1 MNLLI
6 LERGTVWSALSFQAR
21 HPGSNSS
28 CRCQGVSVKQ
38 GTNQADND
46 PLMDGLSPDGAWAL
60 SFAGAQL
67 NRKQDSWLS
76 ITVSGRTLLA
86 FERPSGSSVPRL
98 KWKGISFVF
107 WGFFAHHP
115 ALEADASCWVKFA
128 EVQLFTLFSNC
139 ASSPYSAI
147 TPWFLSVYMFTFT
160 KSSIA
165 FTGRVTEIK

>member
-1 MNLLI
+1 MPGRLRDN
-6 LERGTVWSALSFQAR
+6 RLSWKLDYGA
-21 HPGSNSS
+21 
-28 CRCQGVSVKQ
+28 VKQ